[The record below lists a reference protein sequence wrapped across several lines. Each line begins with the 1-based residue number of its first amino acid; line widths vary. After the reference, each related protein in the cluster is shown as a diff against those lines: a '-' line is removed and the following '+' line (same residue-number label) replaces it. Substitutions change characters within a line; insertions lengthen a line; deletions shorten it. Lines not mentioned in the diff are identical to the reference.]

1 MLAGT
6 VHKNTNGLSQI
17 RSQCLCQGMRNKY
30 TLLLRIIMCALAG
43 SLSGLIA
50 SLFVCLFVGL
60 FLDENS
66 DVLLNEKQKSFYV

>member
-1 MLAGT
+1 
-6 VHKNTNGLSQI
+6 
-17 RSQCLCQGMRNKY
+17 
-30 TLLLRIIMCALAG
+30 MCALAG

-66 DVLLNEKQKSFYV
+66 DVLLNGKQKSFYV